1 MHFSADHILD
11 GICILECIFGN
22 RILHLHFSCNA
33 HILKDVLTFERSELY
48 LHNAHLSTIVYTC
61 LRRK

>member
-1 MHFSADHILD
+1 MYFSADHILD
-11 GICILECIFGN
+11 EICILEYIFGN
-22 RILHLHFSCNA
+22 RILHLYFGCNA
-33 HILKDVLTFERSELY
+33 YILKDVLAVKGSQLH